1 MSDSDNEIFEMENT
15 KLEVITKPKKEKV
28 KLSQDRI
35 DKLRLQLKTAR
46 EAKLKKKESQKDPA
60 KSKVE
65 PTKIEEQSKVIE
77 QPTKIVEQPA
87 KIEEQSKVIEQP
99 TKTPVV
105 ITKKERKPR
114 VKKEDKTELLLRE
127 IQGLKLEMS
136 NLKNI
141 PSPKVE
147 TAKITEP
154 VYIAQSFQQPII
166 RQPFSLFK
174 TPIW

>member
-15 KLEVITKPKKEKV
+15 KSEVITKPKKEKV
-28 KLSQDRI
+28 KLSQERI

-46 EAKLKKKESQKDPA
+46 EAKLKKKQGETDAAKPKVESKAPT
-60 KSKVE
+60 KVIEQPKVIEE
-65 PTKIEEQSKVIE
+65 PTKIEE
-77 QPTKIVEQPA
+77 PA
-87 KIEEQSKVIEQP
+87 
-99 TKTPVV
+99 KTPVV

-127 IQGLKLEMS
+127 IQGLKLEMT
-136 NLKNI
+136 NMRNV

-147 TAKITEP
+147 NTKVETPKTIEP
-154 VYIAQSFQQPII
+154 VHIAQSFQPPII
-166 RQPFSLFK
+166 RQPYSLFK

>member
-15 KLEVITKPKKEKV
+15 KSEVITKPKKEKV

-65 PTKIEEQSKVIE
+65 PTKIEEQ
-77 QPTKIVEQPA
+77 PA
-87 KIEEQSKVIEQP
+87 KIEEQSKVVEQP

-136 NLKNI
+136 NLKNV

-154 VYIAQSFQQPII
+154 VYIAQSFQPPII